1 MASLS
6 NSISLVSGLTIVSRL
21 LGLLRD
27 VLFFACFGVSA
38 IGDAFILAFTI
49 PNLFRRMLG
58 EGTLSS
64 AFIPVYSEIKEKY
77 SLRKAQDVLNQVLS
91 RLFVFLF
98 VLSIAVCLISWIASQ
113 YNWIDSQ
120 KWVNGLFLNT
130 IIFPYVF
137 LICISAII
145 VGALNTHKSFFA
157 GAFSPIILNLAMI
170 SGLAI
175 FYLGMSWRGLNL
187 GIALC
192 FAVLVGGGLQAIWP
206 WFQLRRDFE
215 WRWRFNFSS
224 SAGLEKIKKLFL
236 IGAFSAAVSQ
246 VNIMISRFLAYNLED
261 EGALSYLFLG
271 IALCF
276 AVLVGGGLQAI
287 WPWFQLRRDFEWR
300 WRFNFSSSA
309 GLEKIKKLFLIGAFS
324 AAVSQVNIM
333 ISRFLAYNLEDEGA
347 LSYLFLSARLIELPL
362 GVFAI
367 SISTVFFPELSQA
380 FSKEKKSEY
389 KNFFARGFRLTMGMI
404 LPASIGLAL
413 LSDSILS
420 VLFQWGEFGQE
431 DVWLASE
438 VLVVSCF
445 ALPFYAL
452 AAYLIKAFHSQK
464 NMTPPLHAAIISL
477 CVNFIL
483 SIILMQEYGMIGLA
497 WANVISAFLQTTF
510 LAIKLNDFELK
521 SIFSESI
528 FSFFSIIISSAVMF
542 GVLWLVNQQEYFSSS
557 KESSIVALLIL
568 IPLGVLIYGI
578 SLIFCGFPELEKFRP
593 KMISQFFKTK

>member
-6 NSISLVSGLTIVSRL
+6 NSISLVSGLTIVSRV

-130 IIFPYVF
+130 IIFPYVL

-175 FYLGMSWRGLNL
+175 FYLGMSWRGLN
-187 GIALC
+187 
-192 FAVLVGGGLQAIWP
+192 
-206 WFQLRRDFE
+206 
-215 WRWRFNFSS
+215 
-224 SAGLEKIKKLFL
+224 
-236 IGAFSAAVSQ
+236 
-246 VNIMISRFLAYNLED
+246 
-261 EGALSYLFLG
+261 LG

-593 KMISQFFKTK
+593 KMVSQFFKTK